1 MQAYELYFRKN
12 KLPKFHRSGL
22 IYDYQN
28 TINQKNIFKKKNEKY
43 PAICFILYNVYY
55 FILCRLRFVAMNFKK
70 ITHFE
75 IFVTECVIFK
85 VR

>member
-28 TINQKNIFKKKNEKY
+28 TINLKKKPKNTQRYVLYYILFYIVSSKVCGNE
-43 PAICFILYNVYY
+43 L
-55 FILCRLRFVAMNFKK
+55 
-70 ITHFE
+70 
-75 IFVTECVIFK
+75 
-85 VR
+85 

>member
-28 TINQKNIFKKKNEKY
+28 TINLKKKTKNTQRY
-43 PAICFILYNVYY
+43 VLYYIL
-55 FILCRLRFVAMNFKK
+55 FDKK
-70 ITHFE
+70 KLHTLKFLLQNA
-75 IFVTECVIFK
+75 
-85 VR
+85 

>member
-28 TINQKNIFKKKNEKY
+28 TINQKNIFKKKPKNTQRYVLYYILFYIVSSRVCGNE
-43 PAICFILYNVYY
+43 L
-55 FILCRLRFVAMNFKK
+55 KK
-70 ITHFE
+70 LHTLKFLLQNA
-75 IFVTECVIFK
+75 
-85 VR
+85 